1 VAGLLFGALCYKP
14 HFGLLVPVAL
24 AAGGHWRAFAGA
36 ALSSLGLVAAS
47 LAFFGLDTWRDFLTV
62 AMASPA
68 TYENGRIQ
76 LAGIISPFAALR
88 VIGVDTSLAYLLQL
102 AATLAAALF
111 VAYLWRRRP
120 SLPVRAAALI
130 AATLVAVP
138 VMLLYDLM
146 LALLAMTWLVRAARD
161 RGFLPWEKMTFVVL
175 FLAALVTL
183 STGRFLHLPLA
194 LIGDVTLL
202 AVIAMR
208 ALDEI
213 DERQPAAVPVS

>member
-1 VAGLLFGALCYKP
+1 
-14 HFGLLVPVAL
+14 
-24 AAGGHWRAFAGA
+24 
-36 ALSSLGLVAAS
+36 
-47 LAFFGLDTWRDFLTV
+47 
-62 AMASPA
+62 
-68 TYENGRIQ
+68 
-76 LAGIISPFAALR
+76 